1 MMQRSRTLVIAIPF
15 LIILAGL
22 VLYQQGYK
30 RIKTEIDAIRDEKEL
45 KSELLNKYNSLISER
60 PVLEKKLAMLKEERQ
75 AGSTK
80 LIEASS
86 PSIASATLQKEVKE
100 IILGSGGTIKSERA
114 KKTEDFGM
122 FKMITISIDAEMP
135 DPGVLSSI
143 LYYIETR
150 TPYFVVKELD
160 MRVPRVTRR
169 RKGRNPGKMTVKF
182 DVSALSTGK

>member
-1 MMQRSRTLVIAIPF
+1 MRSRTLAIAMPF
-15 LIILAGL
+15 LIILSGL

-45 KSELLNKYNSLISER
+45 KSELLNKYSSLISER
-60 PVLEKKLAMLKEERQ
+60 PLLEKKLALLKEKRQ
-75 AGSTK
+75 ADSTK

-114 KKTEDFGM
+114 KKTEEFGG

-160 MRVPRVTRR
+160 MRVPRVTGRR

>member
-1 MMQRSRTLVIAIPF
+1 MQRSRTLAIAIPF

-30 RIKTEIDAIRDEKEL
+30 RIKTEIDTIRDEKEQ

-60 PVLEKKLAMLKEERQ
+60 PLLENKLALLKEERQ
-75 AGSTK
+75 ADSTK

-86 PSIASATLQKEVKE
+86 LSIASASLQKEVKE
-100 IILGSGGTIKSERA
+100 IILGSGGKIKSERV
-114 KKTEDFGM
+114 KKTEDYGE
-122 FKMITISIDAEMP
+122 FKMITVSIDAEMP

-160 MRVPRVTRR
+160 MRVPRITRR
-169 RKGRNPGKMTVKF
+169 RRSRRPRNMTVKF
-182 DVSALSTGK
+182 EVSALTTGK